1 MRTLKDYEALENII
15 YTGEQINQIRKGY
28 EYGLSDEEIATYA
41 NPIYPALIMME
52 KIDKLVKKHE

>member
-15 YTGEQINQIRKGY
+15 YDEEQIDQIRKGY
-28 EYGLSDEEIATYA
+28 KYGLSDEKVATYA

-52 KIDKLVKKHE
+52 KIDELVKKHE